1 MTTKPKAL
9 IIGGSLGGL
18 LAANMLRATGWQVQV
33 FERVGDDLASR
44 GAGIGTHEELLDIM
58 DRIGARVDTSIG
70 VHPESRTCLDLNGK
84 VLHKIP
90 RPRILSSW
98 GRLYR
103 VMKDAL
109 PVDDY
114 FFDKNLVSYTDD
126 GASVTATFADGSTAQ
141 GDLLVGADGI
151 RSTVRAQMLPHAQ
164 PQYAG
169 YIAWRGLVPEA
180 ALPPELHA
188 ECFMHNIVCYPDG
201 EAMTMYAVPGPNN
214 DVRPGHRLYN
224 WVWYHPVSPGTGD
237 HSLADHCTDATGHCH
252 GTAIPPA
259 LIRPELVAE
268 MRALSHK
275 ALAPQC
281 EQVVDLTEQPFFQA
295 IFDLES
301 PSMFVKRAAV
311 LGDAAFVARPH
322 VGMGVTKAALD
333 AECLADAIEETG
345 DIDAGLQRY
354 HERQH
359 LFGSRVIAR
368 ARRVGSH
375 LGAQATKPPET
386 WTPEERHADPLQMM
400 KDSGARLRDIPDLI
414 ELVRV
419 NRGARHDPGEHGKHM
434 AALLKS

>member
-1 MTTKPKAL
+1 MSTAL
-9 IIGGSLGGL
+9 VIGGSLGGL
-18 LAANMLRATGWQVQV
+18 LAANLLRLNGWRVQV

-58 DRIGARVDTSIG
+58 DRIGVRVDTSIG
-70 VHPESRTCLDLNGK
+70 VHPESRTCLDRHGK
-84 VLHKIP
+84 VIHKMP

-103 VMKDAL
+103 SLKDAF
-109 PVDDY
+109 PAGDY
-114 FFDKNLVSYTDD
+114 FFDKSLVSFSDD
-126 GASVTATFADGSTAQ
+126 GASVTATFADGATAQ
-141 GDLLVGADGI
+141 GDLLIGADGI
-151 RSTVRAQMLPHAQ
+151 RSTVRAQMLPDAQ
-164 PQYAG
+164 PRYAG

-180 ALPPELHA
+180 LLPADIHRD
-188 ECFMHNIVCYPDG
+188 CFMHNVVCYPDG

-224 WVWYHPVSPGTGD
+224 WVWYHPLEERRG
-237 HSLADHCTDATGHCH
+237 LADHCTDASGRCH
-252 GTAIPPA
+252 GTAISPA
-259 LIRPELVAE
+259 LIRPELIAN
-268 MRALSHK
+268 MRALAHT

-281 EQVVDLTEQPFFQA
+281 ATVIDLTEQPFFQA

-301 PSMFVKRAAV
+301 PRLFVKRSVV

-333 AECLADAIEETG
+333 AECLADAIADTG
-345 DIDAGLQRY
+345 DIDKGLARY

-368 ARRVGSH
+368 ARKVGAH
-375 LGAQATKPPET
+375 LGAQATKPPDT
-386 WTPEERHADPLQMM
+386 WTPEERHSDPLKMM
-400 KDSGARLRDIPDLI
+400 KDSGARLRDIPELI

-419 NRGARHDPGEHGKHM
+419 NRGPKHDPGEHGKHM
-434 AALLKS
+434 SALLQS